1 MMKLF
6 YTAAAVAIQILSVHS
21 FAPGL
26 KTPLSSLSSPQIV
39 QTSRKHSN
47 QLFSTKSDDDNEYND
62 DLGEVAFVLL
72 AGGTGSRMKANMP
85 KQFLELRGMP
95 ILHHSL
101 DLFLNQLPA
110 YAEEKGLRYELLN
123 KIRKDVNH
131 IKFTCH
137 F

>member
-1 MMKLF
+1 MIMKLF
-6 YTAAAVAIQILSVHS
+6 CTIAALAIQIPNAHS

-26 KTPLSSLSSPQIV
+26 KIPVTSSPQIIP
-39 QTSRKHSN
+39 TTKKNSN
-47 QLFSTKSDDDNEYND
+47 QLFSAESGDNEYND
-62 DLGEVAFVLL
+62 DLGEVAFILL

-110 YAEEKGLRYELLN
+110 YAKEKGLRYEIW
-123 KIRKDVNH
+123 KS
-131 IKFTCH
+131 
-137 F
+137 

>member
-1 MMKLF
+1 MIMKLLC
-6 YTAAAVAIQILSVHS
+6 TIAALAIQISIVCS
-21 FAPGL
+21 FAPEL
-26 KTPLSSLSSPQIV
+26 KIPLTSSRQIIP
-39 QTSRKHSN
+39 TTRKSLN
-47 QLFSTKSDDDNEYND
+47 QLFSAESGDNEYND

-110 YAEEKGLRYELLN
+110 YAEEKGMRYEMLN
-123 KIRKDVNH
+123 IVGMENLDV
-131 IKFTCH
+131 H
-137 F
+137 FPS